1 MQGTAAAEKT
11 GSTAGRGGGR
21 MQSDL
26 LSNPSPVFISAGSR
40 RVSSTIFFFFFSSP
54 ANFCPDGFLHFKK
67 NSKLITNIK

>member
-26 LSNPSPVFISAGSR
+26 LANPSPVFISAGSR
-40 RVSSTIFFFFFSSP
+40 RVSSTFFFSL
-54 ANFCPDGFLHFKK
+54 ALRIFAHMVFCISKK
-67 NSKLITNIK
+67 IQN

>member
-26 LSNPSPVFISAGSR
+26 LANPSPVFISAGSR
-40 RVSSTIFFFFFSSP
+40 RVSSTIFFPLALGISTHMV
-54 ANFCPDGFLHFKK
+54 FCISKK
-67 NSKLITNIK
+67 IQN

>member
-26 LSNPSPVFISAGSR
+26 LANPSPVFISAGSR
-40 RVSSTIFFFFFSSP
+40 RVSSTIFFASP
-54 ANFCPDGFLHFKK
+54 AKFCPDGFLHLKKFKI
-67 NSKLITNIK
+67 NY

>member
-26 LSNPSPVFISAGSR
+26 LANPSPVFISAGSR
-40 RVSSTIFFFFFSSP
+40 RVSSTFFFASP
-54 ANFCPDGFLHFKK
+54 ANFCPYGFLHFKK
-67 NSKLITNIK
+67 KFKINY

>member
-11 GSTAGRGGGR
+11 GSTAGRGGGK

-26 LSNPSPVFISAGSR
+26 LANPSPVFISAGSR
-40 RVSSTIFFFFFSSP
+40 RVSSTSP
-54 ANFCPDGFLHFKK
+54 ANFCPYGFLHFKK

>member
-40 RVSSTIFFFFFSSP
+40 RVSSTIFFFASP
-54 ANFCPDGFLHFKK
+54 ANFCPDGFLHLKK

>member
-26 LSNPSPVFISAGSR
+26 LANPSPVFISAGSR
-40 RVSSTIFFFFFSSP
+40 RVSSITFFASP

-67 NSKLITNIK
+67 KFKIQN

>member
-26 LSNPSPVFISAGSR
+26 LVNPSPVFISAGSR
-40 RVSSTIFFFFFSSP
+40 RVSSTFFFFFSP
-54 ANFCPDGFLHFKK
+54 ANFCPYGFLHFKK
-67 NSKLITNIK
+67 KFKINY

>member
-26 LSNPSPVFISAGSR
+26 LANPSPVFISAGSR
-40 RVSSTIFFFFFSSP
+40 RVSSTSP
-54 ANFCPDGFLHFKK
+54 ANFFPYGFLHFKK

>member
-1 MQGTAAAEKT
+1 MQGTAAVEKT
-11 GSTAGRGGGR
+11 GSTTGRGGGR

-26 LSNPSPVFISAGSR
+26 LANPSPVFISAGSR
-40 RVSSTIFFFFFSSP
+40 RVSSIIFFASP

>member
-26 LSNPSPVFISAGSR
+26 LANPSPVFISAGSR
-40 RVSSTIFFFFFSSP
+40 RVSSTFFFFFFSP
-54 ANFCPDGFLHFKK
+54 ANFCPYGFLHFKK
-67 NSKLITNIK
+67 KIQN

>member
-26 LSNPSPVFISAGSR
+26 LANPSPVFISAGSR
-40 RVSSTIFFFFFSSP
+40 RVSSTFFFFFSL
-54 ANFCPDGFLHFKK
+54 ALRIFAHMVFCISKK
-67 NSKLITNIK
+67 IQN

>member
-26 LSNPSPVFISAGSR
+26 LANSSPVFISAGSR
-40 RVSSTIFFFFFSSP
+40 RVSSTFFFASP
-54 ANFCPDGFLHFKK
+54 ANFCPYGFLHFKK

>member
-11 GSTAGRGGGR
+11 GSTVGRGGGR

-26 LSNPSPVFISAGSR
+26 LANSFPVFISAGSR
-40 RVSSTIFFFFFSSP
+40 RVSSTLFTSP
-54 ANFCPDGFLHFKK
+54 ANFCPYGFLHFKK